1 MIDIKVSIIVP
12 VYNTEKYLKKCL
24 NSLVKQTLDEIEI
37 IIINDGSVD
46 KSQEIIDE
54 FSNQYPDKIK
64 SYIQS
69 NSGQAAARNFGL
81 KKAVGEYVLF
91 IDSDDYIEVNTCEKV
106 YGMAKQ
112 SDLDILCFNMR
123 EEFENNLEKPCNY
136 YNFNDFP
143 KNIKYVL
150 NETSVWNKMIR
161 REFLI
166 KNGLFFMEDY
176 IYEDLELIPRLVLY
190 TNKIDFIDDKLYHY
204 VIHNDS
210 TMRQK
215 TYNPKLNS
223 IFVVIESLKKKFD
236 NTPYTNEME
245 YLCIEHLLHGAVL
258 RYLDY
263 PEGNK
268 DIIKIADIMKKDFP
282 NWRKNKYYRKQ
293 NLKYKIVCEL
303 AFNKKIKLLKK
314 ILRK

>member
-1 MIDIKVSIIVP
+1 MIDIKVGIIVP

-106 YGMAKQ
+106 YGIAKQ
-112 SDLDILCFNMR
+112 SDLDILCFNMC
-123 EEFENNLEKPCNY
+123 EEFENNIEKPSNY
-136 YNFNDFP
+136 YSFNNYS

-150 NETSVWNKMIR
+150 NETSVTNKLIR
-161 REFLI
+161 RKILI
-166 KNGLFFMEDY
+166 DNKLFFMEDY

-190 TNKIDFIDDKLYHY
+190 TDKIDFIDDKLYHY

-215 TYNPKLNS
+215 NYNPKLNS

-236 NTPYTNEME
+236 NTPYTSEME

-314 ILRK
+314 ILKK